1 MFAALAL
8 LGCDKE
14 HTPIAPIEPGVI
26 GFGNVTTRAV
36 DSADDINEF
45 PVWACMADPSA
56 DYYAPILTN
65 ERVYKGDNGQWKYDN
80 TRLWIANSHF
90 FFLSVFS
97 DADTCPLFT
106 ENKVD
111 IAGNGSQHMVYTMD
125 VTTPNTADMD
135 ILTAFNYTNTSG
147 VYSQTVSMQFSHL
160 LTKVN
165 LKIRQDF
172 DKDPDFDYF
181 VTKVTITGI
190 KNSGRFGV
198 VPYASASPYYFSG
211 WTFAENATTL
221 TVEKTFDT
229 PQILRAYDEPDPKN
243 KVIDTWGNDGILLIP
258 QEIVDN
264 TVKVR
269 IDYLYDETP
278 GDNDPGTIAHYVEG
292 FLPTNIINEEPKEIL
307 WQSGKSI
314 NYTIKVAEQN
324 DISFAQPTIDPWGS
338 PQTGGTIIIK

>member
-1 MFAALAL
+1 MFAATML
-8 LGCDKE
+8 LGCDNE
-14 HTPIAPIEPGVI
+14 PTPSAPTDLGTI
-26 GFGNVTTRAV
+26 GFGKVTTRAV
-36 DSADDINEF
+36 DSADDIDEF
-45 PVWACMADPSA
+45 PVWSCMADPSA

-65 ERVYKGDNGQWKYDN
+65 EKVYKDDNGQWKYDN

-97 DADTCPLFT
+97 DAATCPSFT

-111 IAGNGSQHMVYTMD
+111 ISGNGSQYMVYTMD

-147 VYSQTVSMQFSHL
+147 AYSQIVSMQFSHL

-172 DKDPDFDYF
+172 EKDPDFDYF

-190 KNSGRFGV
+190 KNSGTFGV
-198 VPYASASPYYFSG
+198 VPYASESPYYFSG
-211 WTFAENATTL
+211 WTFAENTTL
-221 TVEKTFDT
+221 TIEKTFDK
-229 PQILRAYDEPDPKN
+229 PQILRAYGEPDPKN
-243 KVIDTWGNDGILLIP
+243 KVIDTWGDDGILLIP
-258 QEIVDN
+258 QEIASN

-278 GDNDPGTIAHYVEG
+278 GDKDPGTIAHYVEG
-292 FLPTNIINEEPKEIL
+292 FLPTNIIKEEPKEIL

-324 DISFAQPTIDPWGS
+324 DISFAQPTIEPWGS